1 MIVWS
6 KGLGKQR
13 LLVELPKTE
22 LGQEPEYLTMDGE
35 IESVGWKYTIRLTPK
50 DMADFLSQMSKPEAA
65 RFLARTKGLL
75 WPLVGGLLRELPY
88 LSWLVVKHKLFRIPV
103 KDSDNALLV

>member
-22 LGQEPEYLTMDGE
+22 LGQEPDCLTMDGE
-35 IESVGWKYTIRLTPK
+35 IESVGWKYTIRLTPR
-50 DMADFLSQMSKPEAA
+50 DMADFLRQMSKPEAA
-65 RFLARTKGLL
+65 KFLARNKGLL
-75 WPLVGGLLRELPY
+75 GPLVGGLLRELPA
-88 LSWLVVKHKLFRIPV
+88 LSWLVLKHKILRVPV
-103 KDSDNALLV
+103 KDNDDALLV